1 MLILIDNYDSFTY
14 NLYQYLSELGE
25 QVEVIRND
33 KITVAE
39 VEALQP
45 DRVVISPGPCTPT
58 EAGISCDLIAHMAGK
73 VPVLGVCLGHQS
85 LGQVFGGKVVRAGRL
100 MHGKTSPITHDGKGL
115 FEGVPNPFEAVRYHS
130 LLVEKESLPDCLEIT
145 AESDTGE
152 IMGLRHREFVVE
164 GIQFHP
170 ESIKTL
176 VGKDLLRN
184 FLKMKC

>member
-39 VEALQP
+39 VEALKP
-45 DRVVISPGPCTPT
+45 DRVVISPGPCTPS

-100 MHGKTSPITHDGKGL
+100 MHGKTSPITHDGRGL

-130 LLVEKESLPDCLEIT
+130 LLVEKEALPDCLEIT

-152 IMGLRHREFVVE
+152 IMGLRHKVFVVG